1 MLLWQAEGGA
11 IRCQSTENDLNIHK
25 TCTSLPLRRSL
36 NMSGPMK
43 NFAPLRRLTGALA
56 LLILVAGYTSAG
68 TPPTAPLSDGEIGF
82 AYQERRSA
90 FIKAYLTR
98 TDPTDL
104 ERGGLHDIALNFAQG
119 THLEWARARLRA
131 VSKEP
136 SGAMFWMY
144 PMVLTMHA
152 GAAHL
157 NDDDWAVIRKAWRT
171 YFPYRGDTENHWLMY
186 YASIYLAAE
195 IWPDLPG
202 SEWYNGKSSAEN
214 RVEAKEYLL
223 ESIRITT
230 AYGRGEYDSPNYID
244 PYVSALT
251 LLVGWCRD
259 PELQHKAQMMLE
271 FELLD
276 FAVENI
282 GGVYGGA
289 HSRIYPKHA
298 IQPSLAASSALAW
311 LLWGQGEMQLN
322 GSALIVALSGYT
334 PPPLLQHIAT
344 DRSAPY
350 VHRELRRTR
359 WRMRHAGP
367 DAVEIAGLKTKPVYK
382 YSYVTED
389 YLLGSSQGG
398 LLQPIQQQ
406 TWSHVWHEDKPL
418 GLSNTFFA
426 LHPYFS
432 ALEGTMYFGADWD
445 TVVDLIARSKVDYN
459 SPDKLMSGSPHE
471 QVLQHKSALIGLYDI
486 PAGTGFPHINTFFS
500 RDLTHRTEDSSG
512 WIFAQGGP
520 SYIAYR
526 PFVAGEWR
534 PTDWTGLL
542 AGGAGAWISSGH
554 NEWGAGHQVYVSESP
569 QNGYVVQIA
578 ATTDFDSFEAFVQA
592 VKDLPIEFSLSP
604 IATATF
610 TTLDGTQLRATY
622 GETPTVNGH
631 RVDYDQW
638 PLFDGPFAQAKPGR
652 NEVTMRHGDTM
663 RRLNFRD
670 GSIKTT
676 INSDDE

>member
-1 MLLWQAEGGA
+1 MMQDPMRKPFMLRYLIVPLA
-11 IRCQSTENDLNIHK
+11 ILIGSSTNA
-25 TCTSLPLRRSL
+25 
-36 NMSGPMK
+36 
-43 NFAPLRRLTGALA
+43 FAN
-56 LLILVAGYTSAG
+56 
-68 TPPTAPLSDGEIGF
+68 PPPAAPLSDGEMAF
-82 AYQERRSA
+82 AYQERRDVL
-90 FIKAYLTR
+90 IKQYLTR
-98 TDPTDL
+98 TDPANL
-104 ERGGLHDIALNFAQG
+104 AAGGLHDVAVNFAQG
-119 THLEWARARLRA
+119 TNLEWARARLKA
-131 VSKEP
+131 LTAKP
-136 SGAMFWMY
+136 TGAMFWMF
-144 PMVLTMHA
+144 PMVLVMNS
-152 GAAHL
+152 GKPNL
-157 NDDDWAVIRKAWRT
+157 NEEDWAAIREAWRT

-195 IWPDLPG
+195 TWPDLPG

-214 RVEAKEYLL
+214 RAEAKEYLL

-230 AYGRGEYDSPNYID
+230 AHGRGEYDSPNYID

-276 FAVENI
+276 FAVENL
-282 GGVYGGA
+282 GGIYGGA

-298 IQPSLAASSALAW
+298 VQPSLSASSGLAW

-322 GSALIVALSGYT
+322 GASLIVALSGYT
-334 PPPLLQHIAT
+334 PSPMLQHIAT
-344 DRSAPY
+344 DRSEPY

-367 DAVEIAGLKTKPVYK
+367 EAIEIAGLKTIPVYK
-382 YSYVTED
+382 YSYVSED

-406 TWSHVWHEDKPL
+406 TWSHVWHEEKPL

-426 LHPYFS
+426 LHPYYS

-471 QVLQHKSALIGLYDI
+471 QIVQHKSTIIGLYDI
-486 PAGTGFPHINTFFS
+486 PEGTQFPHINTFFS
-500 RDLTHRTEDSSG
+500 RDLTNRAEDSSG

-554 NEWGAGHQVYVSESP
+554 TEWGTGHQVYVSEAP
-569 QNGYVVQIA
+569 KNGYVTQIA
-578 ATTDFDSFEAFVQA
+578 PVRDFESFEAFQSA
-592 VKDLPIEFSLSP
+592 VKALPLTFDVSP
-604 IATATF
+604 TATASF
-610 TTLDGTQLRATY
+610 TTLDGTTITATY
-622 GETPTVNGH
+622 GETPEINGKP
-631 RVDYDQW
+631 VDYDAW

-652 NEVTMRHGDTM
+652 NEITMRYGDTQ
-663 RRLNFRD
+663 RRMNFRD

-676 INSDDE
+676 MNANDE